1 MSANQRSKDLSAL
14 TDQLPPIIAR
24 NKIDRYLGGLI
35 SRGYL
40 QNLDSAG
47 KGPRRIKLGRRVGY
61 MREDLIAWLEERA
74 SLEGGPTCDPD
85 QAAD

>member
-1 MSANQRSKDLSAL
+1 MTQTNSPDLTTL
-14 TDQLPPIIAR
+14 TKQLPPIIAR

-61 MREDLIAWLEERA
+61 MREDLISWLQER
-74 SLEGGPTCDPD
+74 SSIEGGPTSDPG